1 MRQERTRRF
10 ETQPYRIQSRRVR
23 PLVIRPDTVTYVD
36 PVANPYRPGA
46 GRRPPVLAGREPI
59 LDAFAVVRRK
69 AGEYGEGDRGCILNG
84 LRGVGKTVLLNELLA
99 QVSGAGWIAAK
110 VEATPGTPLSV
121 ALSHA
126 LIKSMRTATGR
137 HPEPKLKR
145 LLGVFKAFS
154 LKFNPATGMVSL
166 GADVDVVS
174 GIADSG
180 RFADDLAAL
189 FEILGETSR
198 DLGIGT
204 LILVD
209 ELQEA
214 TAEELTAVNTA
225 VHQLGQESE
234 PLPVTFVGAGLPSLP
249 ARLADATSY
258 AERLYDYRPIGL
270 LQADAARNALAGA
283 SRQLG
288 VDWADDALDTAL
300 GLARGYPYFLQAVGK
315 HVWDVARTSPI
326 IVDDVEVGG
335 QLARGEVDEGLYRS
349 RWERAT
355 PAQRELLRALGDV
368 GGEAPVT
375 MADLVAA
382 TGKRRVS
389 DLSVARNELIKK
401 GLVYAPERGLLA
413 FTVPGMSEFIA
424 RQP

>member
-1 MRQERTRRF
+1 M
-10 ETQPYRIQSRRVR
+10 
-23 PLVIRPDTVTYVD
+23 
-36 PVANPYRPGA
+36 
-46 GRRPPVLAGREPI
+46 
-59 LDAFAVVRRK
+59 VRRR
-69 AGEYGEGDRGCILNG
+69 ANELGEGDRGWILHG

-99 QVSGAGWIAAK
+99 QVSGAGWITAK

-121 ALSHA
+121 ALSHG
-126 LIKSMRTATGR
+126 LLKSMRTATGR
-137 HPEPKLKR
+137 HPEPTLKR

-154 LKFNPATGMVSL
+154 LTFSPATGTVSL

-180 RFADDLAAL
+180 RFADDLTAL

-198 DLGIGT
+198 GLGIGT
-204 LILVD
+204 LILTD

-214 TAEELTAVNTA
+214 TADELAAVNTA
-225 VHQLGQESE
+225 VHQLGQQAE

-249 ARLADATSY
+249 AQLADATSY
-258 AERLYDYRPIGL
+258 AERLYDYRSIGL
-270 LQADAARNALAGA
+270 LDHGAARNALLEPCH
-283 SRQLG
+283 RLG
-288 VDWADDALDTAL
+288 VDWAEDALELAL
-300 GLARGYPYFLQAVGK
+300 GLAGGYPYFLQSVGK

-326 IVDDVEVGG
+326 DSDDVEVGG
-335 QLARGEVDEGLYRS
+335 RLARGEVDDGLYRS

-355 PAQRELLRALGDV
+355 PAQRELLRALGEV
-368 GGEAPVT
+368 AGEAPAT
-375 MADLVAA
+375 MADLVSA

>member
-1 MRQERTRRF
+1 M
-10 ETQPYRIQSRRVR
+10 
-23 PLVIRPDTVTYVD
+23 D

-59 LDAFAVVRRK
+59 LEAFSVIHSRA
-69 AGEYGEGDRGCILNG
+69 AQHGEGDRSWVLNG
-84 LRGVGKTVLLNELLA
+84 LRGVGKTVLLNELLT
-99 QVSGAGWIAAK
+99 QVSSEGWIATK
-110 VEATPGTPLSV
+110 VEATAGTPLSV

-126 LIKSMRTATGR
+126 LVKAMRTATGR

-154 LKFNPATGMVSL
+154 LKFNPATGVVAV
-166 GADVDVVS
+166 GADVDLVKGV
-174 GIADSG
+174 ADSG

-214 TAEELTAVNTA
+214 TADELTALNTA
-225 VHQLGQESE
+225 VHQLGQDAQ

-249 ARLADATSY
+249 AQLADATSY

-270 LQADAARNALAGA
+270 LGEVAARTALVGASLDLDVSWNDDAVEEALAIAG
-283 SRQLG
+283 
-288 VDWADDALDTAL
+288 
-300 GLARGYPYFLQAVGK
+300 GYPYFLQAVGK
-315 HVWDVARTSPI
+315 HVWDATRRSP
-326 IVDDVEVGG
+326 VTLEDVTVGG
-335 QLARGEVDEGLYRS
+335 ELARREVDEGLYRS

-355 PAQRELLRALGDV
+355 PAQKDLLRALGETA
-368 GGEAPVT
+368 GEDPAAIAVLVT
-375 MADLVAA
+375 VM
-382 TGKRRVS
+382 GKRRVS

-413 FTVPGMSEFIA
+413 FTVPGMSDFIL
-424 RQP
+424 RQA

>member
-1 MRQERTRRF
+1 M
-10 ETQPYRIQSRRVR
+10 
-23 PLVIRPDTVTYVD
+23 D
-36 PVANPYRPGA
+36 PVTNPYRPGA

-59 LDAFAVVRRK
+59 LEAFTVVRRR
-69 AGEYGEGDRGCILNG
+69 ASEYGEGDRGWVLNG

-99 QVSGAGWIAAK
+99 QVTAHSWIAAK
-110 VEATPGTPLSV
+110 VEATSGTPLPV
-121 ALSHA
+121 ALSHG
-126 LIKSMRTATGR
+126 LVKSMRTATGR
-137 HPEPKLKR
+137 HPESTLRR

-154 LKFNPATGMVSL
+154 LRFSPATGMLSL
-166 GADVDVVS
+166 GADVDVVP

-189 FEILGETSR
+189 FEIMGETSR

-214 TAEELTAVNTA
+214 TADELAAVNAA
-225 VHQLGQESE
+225 VHQLGQQSQ
-234 PLPVTFVGAGLPSLP
+234 PLPVAFVGAGLPSLP
-249 ARLADATSY
+249 AQLAGATSY
-258 AERLYDYRPIGL
+258 AERLYEYRSIGL
-270 LQADAARNALAGA
+270 LDHAGARNALL
-283 SRQLG
+283 RPCHQLG
-288 VDWADDALDTAL
+288 VEWADDALEAAL
-300 GLARGYPYFLQAVGK
+300 RLAGGYPYFLQSVGK
-315 HVWDVARTSPI
+315 HVWDVARRSPI
-326 IVDDVEVGG
+326 AMDDVEVGG
-335 QLARGEVDEGLYRS
+335 LLAREEIDEGLYRS
-349 RWERAT
+349 RWERAS
-355 PAQRELLRALGDV
+355 PAQRDLLRALGDLS
-368 GGEAPVT
+368 GDAPAT

-413 FTVPGMSEFIA
+413 FTVPGMGEFIT